1 MTVPPGIAYLS
12 RLALPQILSVV
23 SVYGALILLNGPK
36 PILSMYT
43 TWIYLVGAF
52 LAHPLYLMTRSWYTN
67 FQDSRRAVELGA
79 VQPPAVK
86 DSSYKTISAIVKS
99 FSSGYT
105 GMSLVCATV
114 LSYN

>member
-1 MTVPPGIAYLS
+1 MVPPGIAYLS

-23 SVYGALILLNGPK
+23 SVYGALNVFNK
-36 PILSMYT
+36 PNPIFSTYT
-43 TWIYLVGAF
+43 TWIYLVGAL
-52 LAHPLYLMTRSWYTN
+52 LAHPVYLMTRSWYTK

-105 GMSLVCATV
+105 GMSSVRALV